1 MKLCGVS
8 FVAEA
13 HLHIN
18 AGYLFAHEGEVF
30 AAHARRELGVD
41 TRFAVHRLECRQD
54 GAHQRRII
62 NLGRIAALVV
72 KLDFTAK
79 YRADALSDFIEAS
92 FNFVAYLRAVGTD
105 RCRQIDPLRNHCGRE
120 RIPRLYKAAAHHG
133 GVSGV
138 DVSCDDRLKRQNQL
152 SCGRHRV
159 DRFLRASAVAASAFN
174 GHVCDIDGSRHGA
187 FAYGNRTERTGRSAV
202 NGKHFSARI
211 ALKEPVLNHLVRT
224 CPAFFPRLEDEHN
237 GTGKVSGLREQCGCG
252 KQPCGVTVVAAQ
264 MGAFVN
270 RALPGN

>member
-1 MKLCGVS
+1 MQFALERSVERQAFLHDRSKRAGCVRKAQIVEVKARIVKLCGVS

-92 FNFVAYLRAVGTD
+92 FGLWVRIVA
-105 RCRQIDPLRNHCGRE
+105 
-120 RIPRLYKAAAHHG
+120 
-133 GVSGV
+133 
-138 DVSCDDRLKRQNQL
+138 DRLTR
-152 SCGRHRV
+152 
-159 DRFLRASAVAASAFN
+159 
-174 GHVCDIDGSRHGA
+174 
-187 FAYGNRTERTGRSAV
+187 
-202 NGKHFSARI
+202 
-211 ALKEPVLNHLVRT
+211 
-224 CPAFFPRLEDEHN
+224 
-237 GTGKVSGLREQCGCG
+237 
-252 KQPCGVTVVAAQ
+252 
-264 MGAFVN
+264 
-270 RALPGN
+270 